1 LFKQGVRIMEASDQ
15 AAGPRDGRG
24 RFAPG
29 QSGNPAGR
37 RPGSRNHATLLRE
50 RLQDGD
56 DELAVRVLMDR
67 VRAGDGVAARFVAD
81 RLFPKP
87 RDREID
93 LGLPPPEDGT
103 PVAALLERAL
113 WLMARGELT
122 IDEVTRISRLVTDCG
137 RAAAV
142 APRVGRPVSAPAD
155 DLQMAGRSAAAARP
169 IGRRRTPCARSTDTT
184 GAAPRPCSAPR
195 RTAGRRWGRR
205 CRTRPPPER
214 RRGRAGAGRE
224 VCGGGPAVA

>member
-1 LFKQGVRIMEASDQ
+1 MAAGDQ
-15 AAGPRDGRG
+15 AAGARDGRG

-37 RPGSRNHATLLRE
+37 RLGSRNHATLLRE

-87 RDREID
+87 RGREID
-93 LGLPPPEDGT
+93 LGLPPPEAGT
-103 PVAALLERAL
+103 PGAALLEGAL
-113 WLMARGELT
+113 WLRASGELT
-122 IDEVTRISRLVTDCG
+122 IDEAPRIGRLVADCS

-142 APRVGRPVSAPAD
+142 APRAGTPAPA
-155 DLQMAGRSAAAARP
+155 
-169 IGRRRTPCARSTDTT
+169 
-184 GAAPRPCSAPR
+184 
-195 RTAGRRWGRR
+195 
-205 CRTRPPPER
+205 
-214 RRGRAGAGRE
+214 
-224 VCGGGPAVA
+224 PA

>member
-1 LFKQGVRIMEASDQ
+1 MEASDQ
-15 AAGPRDGRG
+15 ATASRDGRG

-81 RLFPKP
+81 RLFPKL
-87 RDREID
+87 RERQID

-103 PVAALLERAL
+103 PIGALLERAV
-113 WLMARGELT
+113 WLMASGELT
-122 IDEVTRISRLVTDCG
+122 IDEATRIGRLVTDCN
-137 RAAAV
+137 RAGVVMPTAGA
-142 APRVGRPVSAPAD
+142 PVSAPAD
-155 DLQMAGRSAAAARP
+155 HLQTAGRSDAAAQPTVAPANAARP
-169 IGRRRTPCARSTDTT
+169 ANRHDRRRAAALQRVVARNGPPTP
-184 GAAPRPCSAPR
+184 GEVAA
-195 RTAGRRWGRR
+195 
-205 CRTRPPPER
+205 
-214 RRGRAGAGRE
+214 
-224 VCGGGPAVA
+224 

>member
-1 LFKQGVRIMEASDQ
+1 MEASDQ
-15 AAGPRDGRG
+15 TAAAAMREGRDGRG

-37 RPGSRNHATLLRE
+37 RLGSRNHATLLRE

-87 RDREID
+87 REREID

-113 WLMARGELT
+113 WLMASGELT
-122 IDEVTRISRLVTDCG
+122 IDEATRIGRLVADCT
-137 RAAAV
+137 RAAAG
-142 APRVGRPVSAPAD
+142 APTASMPASAPAD
-155 DLQMAGRSAAAARP
+155 DLQTAGPSDAAARPSTVPSAAPASALPPANRHDRRRAAALLRAAARGGPPAPSAAAA
-169 IGRRRTPCARSTDTT
+169 
-184 GAAPRPCSAPR
+184 
-195 RTAGRRWGRR
+195 
-205 CRTRPPPER
+205 
-214 RRGRAGAGRE
+214 
-224 VCGGGPAVA
+224 

>member
-1 LFKQGVRIMEASDQ
+1 MEIGDQ
-15 AAGPRDGRG
+15 TAAVSMRDGRDGRG

-37 RPGSRNHATLLRE
+37 RLGSRNHATLLRE

-93 LGLPPPEDGT
+93 LGLPPPEEGT
-103 PVAALLERAL
+103 TVTALLERCL
-113 WLMARGELT
+113 WLMACGELT
-122 IDEVTRISRLVTDCG
+122 IDEATRIGKLAADCG
-137 RAAAV
+137 RSGAAAAAF
-142 APRVGRPVSAPAD
+142 APPSPAD
-155 DLQMAGRSAAAARP
+155 DLQTAGRAEVAAQPAAAPASALNPANRPINRHDRRRAAALQRAAARTGPPAPGAAAA
-169 IGRRRTPCARSTDTT
+169 
-184 GAAPRPCSAPR
+184 
-195 RTAGRRWGRR
+195 
-205 CRTRPPPER
+205 
-214 RRGRAGAGRE
+214 
-224 VCGGGPAVA
+224 

>member
-1 LFKQGVRIMEASDQ
+1 MEPSDQ
-15 AAGPRDGRG
+15 AAGGRDGRG

-29 QSGNPAGR
+29 QSGNPTGR
-37 RPGSRNHATLLRE
+37 RPGSRNRATLLRE
-50 RLQDGD
+50 LLQDGD

-93 LGLPPPEDGT
+93 LGLPPQEDGT

-122 IDEVTRISRLVTDCG
+122 IDEATRIGRLVTDCG
-137 RAAAV
+137 RAATV
-142 APRVGRPVSAPAD
+142 APRAGAQASAPAD

-169 IGRRRTPCARSTDTT
+169 TGAPADAVRPINRHDRRRAAALQRAASRSGPPVPD
-184 GAAPRPCSAPR
+184 AAA
-195 RTAGRRWGRR
+195 A
-205 CRTRPPPER
+205 
-214 RRGRAGAGRE
+214 
-224 VCGGGPAVA
+224 

>member
-1 LFKQGVRIMEASDQ
+1 MQASDQ
-15 AAGPRDGRG
+15 MVAPRDGRG

-56 DELAVRVLMDR
+56 DALAVRVLMDR

-87 RDREID
+87 REREID

-103 PVAALLERAL
+103 PVTAMLERAL
-113 WLMARGELT
+113 WLMACGELT
-122 IDEVTRISRLVTDCG
+122 IDEATRIGRLVADCTRAG
-137 RAAAV
+137 AAAPM
-142 APRVGRPVSAPAD
+142 AGMTRSAPAD
-155 DLQMAGRSAAAARP
+155 DLQ
-169 IGRRRTPCARSTDTT
+169 
-184 GAAPRPCSAPR
+184 
-195 RTAGRRWGRR
+195 TAGRADAAAQPIMAPADAV
-205 CRTRPPPER
+205 RPANHPANRHDR
-214 RRGRAGAGRE
+214 RRAAALQR
-224 VCGGGPAVA
+224 AVARTGPPAPGAAYPATPNRATASGVLGTG